1 MIPSVLVST
10 RRAKLLHVVGARPN
24 FMKVAPI
31 MAAVERWN
39 QNHAADAEALAFSQT
54 LVHTGQHYDDAMSA
68 VFFRDLGLP
77 APDVDLGVGSG
88 SHAQQTAE
96 VLRRLEPVLLAEGPD
111 LVIVVGDVNSTL
123 AAALCAAKLRVPVAH
138 VEAGLRSG
146 DRAMPEEL
154 NRLITDQLAD
164 LLFTTSTDADE
175 NLAREGIPQRRIHFV
190 GNTMIDTLERLTAR
204 AQAGDAVRH
213 FGLSAGGYALVTLHR
228 PSNVDDGEQLTRVVR
243 LVSELAKRIPV
254 VFPVHR
260 RTRERLEKSAESA
273 VLEAQDSVLMTE
285 PLGYLDFVGLMSEA
299 RLVLTDSGGV
309 QEETTVLGVPCL
321 TLRTTTER
329 PVTLTEGTNRLIDPL
344 NSSAMQSAVEDVLRA
359 PFPTTRHRP
368 ELWMDMPQIE
378 LWQKWQP
385 GREACPDQSAGRPLA
400 G

>member
-1 MIPSVLVST
+1 
-10 RRAKLLHVVGARPN
+10 
-24 FMKVAPI
+24 
-31 MAAVERWN
+31 
-39 QNHAADAEALAFSQT
+39 
-54 LVHTGQHYDDAMSA
+54 
-68 VFFRDLGLP
+68 
-77 APDVDLGVGSG
+77 
-88 SHAQQTAE
+88 
-96 VLRRLEPVLLAEGPD
+96 
-111 LVIVVGDVNSTL
+111 
-123 AAALCAAKLRVPVAH
+123 
-138 VEAGLRSG
+138 
-146 DRAMPEEL
+146 
-154 NRLITDQLAD
+154 
-164 LLFTTSTDADE
+164 
-175 NLAREGIPQRRIHFV
+175 
-190 GNTMIDTLERLTAR
+190 
-204 AQAGDAVRH
+204 
-213 FGLSAGGYALVTLHR
+213 
-228 PSNVDDGEQLTRVVR
+228 
-243 LVSELAKRIPV
+243 
-254 VFPVHR
+254 
-260 RTRERLEKSAESA
+260 
-273 VLEAQDSVLMTE
+273 MTE